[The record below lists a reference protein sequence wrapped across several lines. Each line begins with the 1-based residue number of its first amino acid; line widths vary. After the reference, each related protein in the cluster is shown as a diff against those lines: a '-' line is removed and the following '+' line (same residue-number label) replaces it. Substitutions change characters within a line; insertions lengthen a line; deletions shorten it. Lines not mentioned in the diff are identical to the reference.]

1 MFWSPCLVNRGNPTL
16 CPNVGC
22 LTNGRESIEVREGV
36 VESLFSEVRPVLLLV
51 IAGCL
56 TLGAGPV
63 IAQAAPSGTPGVL
76 TPAAAQAPAQAET
89 AKLVEQARSHF
100 EAGNQHYAAGRYA
113 EAIRQFQMGYALVP
127 RPNFLV
133 NLGQAYRKLGDLN
146 RAKESYVAYVRAL
159 PQNSALRDQ
168 ALQVLAEIE
177 VQLQEQK
184 SSAPTPRPDEST
196 LVPPLATPP
205 PAVDLPARDSA
216 GKTNYLAMSLAG
228 AGVAL
233 AGTGLVFQLRAKSA
247 SDKLTSLDRQG
258 LPFDPALEKRG
269 RRDQRIGIALMGA
282 GGVALATAITL
293 YLLSDVQTEAPGYA
307 IRPGGMG
314 LSLSF

>member
-1 MFWSPCLVNRGNPTL
+1 M
-16 CPNVGC
+16 
-22 LTNGRESIEVREGV
+22 
-36 VESLFSEVRPVLLLV
+36 
-51 IAGCL
+51 A
-56 TLGAGPV
+56 A
-63 IAQAAPSGTPGVL
+63 AQAAPAGMPGAL
-76 TPAAAQAPAQAET
+76 TPAAAAQAPSQAET
-89 AKLVEQARSHF
+89 AKLVEQARAHF
-100 EAGNQHYAAGRYA
+100 DAGNQHYAAGRYL
-113 EAIRQFQMGYALVP
+113 EAIREFQAGYALVP

-184 SSAPTPRPDEST
+184 GNTPAPSPEELKPA
-196 LVPPLATPP
+196 PPP
-205 PAVDLPARDSA
+205 PAALPVVELPARDTA
-216 GKTNYLAMSLAG
+216 GKTNYLAMGLAG

-258 LPFDPALEKRG
+258 DPFDPALERRG
-269 RRDQRIGIALMGA
+269 RRDQRIGIALLGA
-282 GGVALATAITL
+282 GGAALATAITL
-293 YLLSDVQTEAPGYA
+293 YLLSDTETERSSYA

-314 LSLSF
+314 LTLSF